1 MTTAPASR
9 RGFFVKTRI
18 HYIGAKLK
26 KYFFEKNIQL
36 QVLQVLHSSVTVC
49 E

>member
-1 MTTAPASR
+1 
-9 RGFFVKTRI
+9 GFFVKTRI

-26 KYFFEKNIQL
+26 KYFFGKNIPL